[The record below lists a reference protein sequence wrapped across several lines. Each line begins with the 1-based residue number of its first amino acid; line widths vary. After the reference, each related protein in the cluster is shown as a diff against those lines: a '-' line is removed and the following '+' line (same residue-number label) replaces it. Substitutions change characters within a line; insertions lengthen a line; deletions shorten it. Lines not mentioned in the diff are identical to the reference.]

1 MAKHAVLL
9 IALLHFQTGPA
20 FGQKPFADLVIVNGK
35 VLTVDDQFGQVEAAA
50 VRDGVFVAVG
60 SNEEIHRLVGEGTR
74 VIDAEGRTV
83 VPGLIESHVHAT
95 GAARGDLTAPFI
107 QLGSIA
113 EIQDWVR
120 RQAEQAPRDSWIQLP
135 RADVTRIREGRIP
148 TPEELDEAAPHH
160 PVVFNWQYANHQ
172 IQVLNSEAVRVAG
185 IRADT
190 PVSDRGRIELTDDG
204 EPSGVL
210 RNAGELISR
219 FLKRPEPSEA
229 EYLANLH
236 RLLQTY
242 NKLGITSISERS
254 TNVAG
259 YRAYETLKQQGSLPV
274 RVNVTIRV
282 QSDGSVEDTE
292 RFIRSLPFHFG
303 DGDDWLRVGPLKI
316 AVDGGILY
324 GTAYMREPYGKDSFT
339 LYRISDPE
347 YRGGLQAGVEPEHVV
362 NMIRTG
368 HRLGW
373 QMSSHVTGDAG
384 VDLVLDAVEAA
395 GKDSPITARRYTLIH
410 AYFPNPETARRAAGL
425 GVLVDT
431 QPAWYYKDGD
441 ALAEALGK
449 DRLTN
454 FIGVAEWRKAGVKV
468 ALNSDHMQGFD
479 PDKSLNPYNPFL
491 AMQVAITRKTEYG
504 QVFGPEQRISRE
516 EALRMVTIDAAYFSF
531 DETKKGSIEVGKL
544 GDFAILSDDLMTCDI
559 ERIKDIRAVTTV
571 VGGRVV
577 HEK

>member
-1 MAKHAVLL
+1 LKHTLL
-9 IALLHFQTGPA
+9 LMTFLNLAIAPA
-20 FGQKPFADLVIVNGK
+20 FGREPPADLVVVNGK
-35 VLTVDDQFGQVEAAA
+35 ILTVDDRFSQAEAAA
-50 VRDGVFVAVG
+50 VRDRVFVAVG
-60 SNEEIHRLVGEGTR
+60 SNEEIQRLVGERTR

-120 RQAEQAPRDSWIQLP
+120 RQAEQAPRESWIQIP

-148 TPEELDEAAPHH
+148 TPRELDDAAPHH

-172 IQVLNSEAVRVAG
+172 IQVLNSEALRVAG

-190 PVSDRGRIELTDDG
+190 PVSDRGKIEVSGDG
-204 EPSGVL
+204 KPTGVL
-210 RNAGELISR
+210 RNAGELVST
-219 FLKRPEPSEA
+219 FLRRPERPES

-242 NKLGITSISERS
+242 NHFGITSISERS

-259 YRAYETLKQQGSLPV
+259 YRAYEKLKQRDSLPV
-274 RVNVTIRV
+274 RVNATIRV
-282 QSDGSVEDTE
+282 RSDGTVEDTE
-292 RFIRSLPFHFG
+292 RFIRSLPFSFG

-324 GTAYMREPYGKDSFT
+324 GTAYMREPYGEDSFT

-347 YRGGLQAGVEPEHVV
+347 YRGGLQAGVEPEHVE

-395 GKDSPITARRYTLIH
+395 DRDSPIRSRRYTLIH
-410 AYFPNPETARRAAGL
+410 AYFPNPETAIRAARL

-441 ALAEALGK
+441 ALADALGTN
-449 DRLTN
+449 RLTN
-454 FIGVAEWRKAGVKV
+454 FIGIAKWRRAGVRV

-491 AMQVAITRKTEYG
+491 TMQVAMTRKTERG
-504 QVFGPEQRISRE
+504 QVFGPEERISRE
-516 EALRMVTIDAAYFSF
+516 EALRMMTIDAAYFSF
-531 DETKKGSIEVGKL
+531 DESRKGSIEVGKL
-544 GDFAILSDDLMTCDI
+544 ADFAVLSDDPLTC
-559 ERIKDIRAVTTV
+559 EAETIKDIRAVATV

-577 HEK
+577 YQR